1 MKSSYMDISNKFD
14 DPIFAELLLAVQNV
28 AADLDIP
35 FFVVGATAR
44 DLLLWYGHGIRPGR
58 ATKDID
64 FGFSVSSWE
73 QYDELKDAL
82 VATGEFA
89 AIGEKQRMHFKGNT
103 KVDVLPFGKIVD
115 SAGKITW
122 RPDGDTELNLL
133 GFDEAF
139 ENSIVVKISSEP
151 FVEVK
156 IPSAVGLVLLKLF
169 AWDDRKP
176 GNKDAIDLGILI
188 RSYMEVGNG
197 SRIYRDHI
205 DLLNNE
211 NFDYEVAGAHLLG
224 RDLAEICQDDTRAM
238 ILEILDR
245 ELQAEGDLP
254 LVVQSAASS
263 LQVNR
268 TLDFWE
274 AIRQELRDAPDKAAS
289 A

>member
-1 MKSSYMDISNKFD
+1 MDISNKFD

-28 AADLDIP
+28 AAELDIP

-58 ATKDID
+58 ATRDID

-73 QYDELKDAL
+73 QYDELKAAL

-103 KVDVLPFGKIVD
+103 KVDILPFGQIVD
-115 SAGKITW
+115 SEGKITW

-139 ENSIVVKISSEP
+139 ENSIVVKISSDP

-156 IPSAVGLVLLKLF
+156 IASAVGLVLLKLF
-169 AWDDRKP
+169 AWNDRKP

-188 RSYMEVGNG
+188 RSYMQVGNG
-197 SRIYRDHI
+197 SRIFQDHL
-205 DLLNNE
+205 DLTNSE
-211 NFDYEVAGAHLLG
+211 HFDYETAGAHLLG
-224 RDLAEICQDDTRAM
+224 RDLAEICQKDTHEK
-238 ILEILDR
+238 ILKILDR
-245 ELQAEGDLP
+245 ELNDEGDLP

-263 LQVNR
+263 PQIDQ
-268 TLDFWE
+268 TLNFWQ
-274 AIRQELRDAPDKAAS
+274 AIRHELQS
-289 A
+289 AQA

>member
-1 MKSSYMDISNKFD
+1 MKSFYMDISNKFD
-14 DPIFAELLLAVQNV
+14 DPIFAELLLSVQNV
-28 AADLDIP
+28 AAELDVP

-73 QYDELKDAL
+73 QYDDLKKAL
-82 VATGEFA
+82 VATGDFV
-89 AIGEKQRMHFKGNT
+89 AIGEKQRMHFRRNT
-103 KVDVLPFGKIVD
+103 KVDVLPFGQIVD

-122 RPDGDTELNLL
+122 RPEGDTELNLL

-139 ENSIVVKISSEP
+139 ENSIVVKISSDP

-156 IPSAVGLVLLKLF
+156 IASAVGLVLLKLF

-176 GNKDAIDLGILI
+176 RNKDAIDLGILI

-197 SRIYRDHI
+197 SRIYGDHD

-211 NFDYEVAGAHLLG
+211 NFDYD
-224 RDLAEICQDDTRAM
+224 RDTHSIIGTFYADIYVDNPMACRVIPPTALRPRSKIVLSPPFSIGQLFL
-238 ILEILDR
+238 IVNQPNGLETVGVIT
-245 ELQAEGDLP
+245 
-254 LVVQSAASS
+254 VQ
-263 LQVNR
+263 
-268 TLDFWE
+268 
-274 AIRQELRDAPDKAAS
+274 P
-289 A
+289 

>member
-1 MKSSYMDISNKFD
+1 MKSSYMDISDKFD
-14 DPIFAELLLAVQNV
+14 DPIFAQVLLSVQNV
-28 AADLDIP
+28 AVELDIP

-73 QYDELKDAL
+73 QYDELKKAL

-89 AIGEKQRMHFKGNT
+89 SIGEKQRMHFKGNT
-103 KVDVLPFGKIVD
+103 KVDILPFGQIVD
-115 SAGKITW
+115 SKGKSTW
-122 RPDGDTELNLL
+122 RPDGDTELNLP

-139 ENSIVVKISSEP
+139 ESSIVVKISSDP

-156 IPSAVGLVLLKLF
+156 IASAVGLVLLKLF

-176 GNKDAIDLGILI
+176 GSKDAIDLGILI
-188 RSYMEVGNG
+188 RSYMQVGNG
-197 SRIYRDHI
+197 SRIYEEHD

-211 NFDYEVAGAHLLG
+211 VFDYEVAGAHLLG
-224 RDLAEICQDDTRAM
+224 RDLADICQNDTREK
-238 ILEILDR
+238 ILEILER
-245 ELQAEGDLP
+245 ELTGEGDLP
-254 LVVQSAASS
+254 LVVHSAASS
-263 LQVNR
+263 PQIDR
-268 TLDFWE
+268 TLEFWE
-274 AIRQELRDAPDKAAS
+274 AIMLELSAAH